1 MSTSLKE
8 VFHIKVAAKISF
20 KSWKRSVFTEVNEWA
35 PKVHLLLY
43 KNLEP
48 SVFQLKSRHV
58 DAWLFTVS
66 SIFLRAVECLKNKKK
81 TIKVGTFSKYRKTIN
96 YFEWPFSP
104 ICTDFRM
111 GTKYEFWLHLKIDL
125 NYRIIC
131 RTCSLHIIYLYYT
144 YMYLVGHEYKLHC

>member
-1 MSTSLKE
+1 MKELCLHWSKWLSPKSTLTFVQK
-8 VFHIKVAAKISF
+8 FRTKCFNWRVAMLMHDCL
-20 KSWKRSVFTEVNEWA
+20 R
-35 PKVHLLLY
+35 
-43 KNLEP
+43 
-48 SVFQLKSRHV
+48 
-58 DAWLFTVS
+58 
-66 SIFLRAVECLKNKKK
+66 FLRFLESSRMPKKNKKK